1 MKTTILFLALLLP
14 ASALLAQQ
22 TATTKD
28 GKTVLLNED
37 GTWVYQTEASNN
49 GKTQF
54 NDSLLTKYS
63 KPTAAKTLLKSE
75 RTDHALW
82 YNETKWL
89 QSDMKPS
96 EATEFLLKLK
106 DQDGYCITV
115 VEKIEIPIEN
125 FSGIVLKSMKMR
137 GAENVVVEKEEFR
150 IVNGKRLL
158 FMQFTATTSGM
169 TFTYAGYYFSNESGT
184 SQILCYTAKNLFNH
198 YKQDFMNMLNGFVVM
213 PK

>member
-14 ASALLAQQ
+14 APALLAQQ

-28 GKTVLLNED
+28 GKTVLLNDD
-37 GTWVYQTEASNN
+37 GTWVYQTEATGS
-49 GKTQF
+49 KTQF
-54 NDSLLTKYS
+54 NDSLLTKYN

-82 YNETKWL
+82 YNETKWSK
-89 QSDMKPS
+89 SDMKPS

-125 FSGIVLKSMKMR
+125 FSAIVLKSMKMR

-150 IVNGKRLL
+150 IVNGKRVL
-158 FMQFTATTSGM
+158 FMQFNATTSGM
-169 TFTYAGYYFSNESGT
+169 TFTYAGYYYSNESGT
-184 SQILCYTAKNLFNH
+184 SQILCYTSKNLFGQ
-198 YKQDFMNMLNGFVVM
+198 YKQDFMNMLNGFVVV
-213 PK
+213 P

>member
-14 ASALLAQQ
+14 AAALLAQQ

-28 GKTVLLNED
+28 GKTVLLNDD
-37 GTWVYQTEASNN
+37 GTWVYQTEATGS
-49 GKTQF
+49 KTQF

-75 RTDHALW
+75 RTDHAIW
-82 YNETKWL
+82 YNETKWSK
-89 QSDMKPS
+89 SDMKPS

-125 FSGIVLKSMKMR
+125 FSAIVLKSMKMR

-150 IVNGKRLL
+150 MVNGKRVL
-158 FMQFTATTSGM
+158 FMQFSATTSGM

-184 SQILCYTAKNLFNH
+184 SQLLCYTSKNLFNQ
-198 YKQDFMNMLNGFVVM
+198 YKQEFMNMLNGFVVV
-213 PK
+213 PE

>member
-37 GTWVYQTEASNN
+37 GTWVYQPEATGS
-49 GKTQF
+49 KIEF

-75 RTDHALW
+75 RTDHAIW
-82 YNETKWL
+82 YNETKWTR
-89 QSDMKPS
+89 SDMKPTEAS
-96 EATEFLLKLK
+96 EYLLKLK
-106 DQDGYCITV
+106 ERDGYCITV
-115 VEKIEIPIEN
+115 VEQIEIPLEN
-125 FSGIVLKSMKMR
+125 FSNIVVKSMKMR
-137 GAENVVVEKEEFR
+137 GAENLVVEKEEYR
-150 IVNGKRLL
+150 LVNGKRVL
-158 FMQFTATTSGM
+158 FMQFTLTMSGM

-184 SQILCYTAKNLFNH
+184 SQILCYTAKNLFNQ

>member
-1 MKTTILFLALLLP
+1 MKTTLLL
-14 ASALLAQQ
+14 SLLLTITSVSIAQQ

-28 GKTVLLNED
+28 GKTVLLNDD
-37 GTWVYQTEASNN
+37 GTWVYQTEANSS
-49 GKTQF
+49 KTQF

-82 YNETKWL
+82 YNESKWSK
-89 QSDMKPS
+89 SDMKPS
-96 EATEFLLKLK
+96 EATEFMLKLK
-106 DQDGYCITV
+106 EQDGYCITV

-125 FSGIVLKSMKMR
+125 FSAIVLKSMKMR
-137 GAENVVVEKEEFR
+137 GAESVVVEKEEYR
-150 IVNGKRLL
+150 MVNGKRVL

-184 SQILCYTAKNLFNH
+184 SQVLCYTSKNLFGQ
-198 YKQDFMNMLNGFVVM
+198 YKQEFMNMLNGFVVV
-213 PK
+213 P

>member
-1 MKTTILFLALLLP
+1 MKTTILFLVLLLP

-37 GTWVYQTEASNN
+37 GTWVYQPEATGS
-49 GKTQF
+49 KIEF

-75 RTDHALW
+75 RTDHAIW
-82 YNETKWL
+82 YNETKWTR
-89 QSDMKPS
+89 SDMKPTEAS
-96 EATEFLLKLK
+96 EYLLKLK
-106 DQDGYCITV
+106 ERDGYCITV
-115 VEKIEIPIEN
+115 VEQIEIPLEN
-125 FSGIVLKSMKMR
+125 FSNIVVKSMKMR
-137 GAENVVVEKEEFR
+137 GAENLVVEKEEYR
-150 IVNGKRLL
+150 LVNGKRLL

-184 SQILCYTAKNLFNH
+184 SQILCYTAKNLFNQ

>member
-37 GTWVYQTEASNN
+37 GTWVYQPEATGS
-49 GKTQF
+49 KIEF

-75 RTDHALW
+75 RTDHAIW
-82 YNETKWL
+82 YNETKWTR
-89 QSDMKPS
+89 SDMKPTEAS
-96 EATEFLLKLK
+96 EYLLKLK
-106 DQDGYCITV
+106 ERDGYFITV
-115 VEKIEIPIEN
+115 VEQIEIPLEN
-125 FSGIVLKSMKMR
+125 FSNIVVKSMKMR
-137 GAENVVVEKEEFR
+137 GAENLVVEKEEYR
-150 IVNGKRLL
+150 LVNGKRVL

-184 SQILCYTAKNLFNH
+184 SQILCYTAKNLFNQ

>member
-37 GTWVYQTEASNN
+37 GTWVYQPEATGS
-49 GKTQF
+49 KIEF

-75 RTDHALW
+75 RTDHAIW
-82 YNETKWL
+82 YNETKWTR
-89 QSDMKPS
+89 SDMKPTEAS
-96 EATEFLLKLK
+96 EYLLKLK
-106 DQDGYCITV
+106 ERDGYCITV
-115 VEKIEIPIEN
+115 VEQIEIPLEN
-125 FSGIVLKSMKMR
+125 FSNIVVKSMKMR
-137 GAENVVVEKEEFR
+137 GAENLVVEKEEYR
-150 IVNGKRLL
+150 LVNGKRVL

-184 SQILCYTAKNLFNH
+184 SQILCYTAKNLFNQ

>member
-14 ASALLAQQ
+14 ATALLAQQ

-28 GKTVLLNED
+28 GKIVILNED
-37 GTWVYQTEASNN
+37 GTWVYQPEATGS
-49 GKTQF
+49 KTQF
-54 NDSLLTKYS
+54 NDSLITKYS
-63 KPTAAKTLLKSE
+63 KPAAAKTLLKSE
-75 RTDHALW
+75 RTNHALW
-82 YNETKWL
+82 YNETKWSK
-89 QSDMKPS
+89 SDMKPS

-115 VEKIEIPIEN
+115 AEKIEIPIEN
-125 FSGIVLKSMKMR
+125 FSTIVLKSMKMR

-150 IVNGKRLL
+150 MVNGKRVL

-184 SQILCYTAKNLFNH
+184 SQILCYTSKNLFNQ
-198 YKQDFMNMLNGFVVM
+198 YKQEFMNMLNGFIVV
-213 PK
+213 P